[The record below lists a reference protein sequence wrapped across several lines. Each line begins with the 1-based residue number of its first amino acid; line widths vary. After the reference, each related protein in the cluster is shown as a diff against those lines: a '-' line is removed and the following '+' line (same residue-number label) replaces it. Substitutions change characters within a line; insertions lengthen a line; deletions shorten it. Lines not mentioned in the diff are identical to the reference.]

1 VALHPAEEAIRDF
14 WHVREEEASG
24 PRLGLVDSRSVRNP
38 SDRTY
43 VDVKRRTQ
51 RAVDGVVDAVIEGLV
66 GCGVDRRSIRRDEG
80 FGLPGAY
87 LPTARRWD
95 LLVLDDGIPVAAVD
109 CRFQTGFAVGNNL
122 ANRVGEFVS
131 RAADLR
137 RAYEHASARAFKP
150 CLGLFLVLEENTES
164 TQPRRWPR
172 GIALAPESDQAGP
185 LSYRDQYA
193 LVFRRLLNDGMYDAV
208 CYLTTMRPPGFPVS
222 EPYPEMGFSP
232 FVAALAQRIEEIK
245 QTRRRSGLDAVS
257 FGQMLA
263 QRNDLDQVM
272 SGLTSTPAGLSAAE
286 SAVIQQRRQVVSH
299 LRELAL
305 DPGTDEAKMQAE
317 IGEHYWLFGG
327 QYVRVAERRDLV
339 PLDEHDI
346 PLVCADGSLQLVELK
361 RPDSKLVRKH
371 RNHLIPANEVHEA
384 VSQCQNYL
392 QSLDEMG
399 PSLRTLHRN
408 ELGLDYDYRRAR
420 GTVVIGHQDRVQLPG
435 VTREQI
441 DQCIRSYNAD
451 HSRVQVV
458 TYADLLDAA
467 ERALKFDAELP
478 GTTSAPA
485 RPDPPRRA

>member
-1 VALHPAEEAIRDF
+1 VTPHPAEQAIRDF
-14 WHVREEEASG
+14 WHAREEQARQLRG
-24 PRLGLVDSRSVRNP
+24 PVDSTSFAGIRQ
-38 SDRTY
+38 RTW
-43 VDVKRRTQ
+43 
-51 RAVDGVVDAVIEGLV
+51 AVVDAVIEELV
-66 GCGVDRRSIRRDEG
+66 GCGVPRASIRRDPRL
-80 FGLPGAY
+80 GLPSAY
-87 LPTARRWD
+87 LPTTRRWD
-95 LLVLDDGIPVAAVD
+95 LLVLDDGIPVAAMD
-109 CRFQTGFAVGNNL
+109 FRFQMGSAGKNL

-131 RAADLR
+131 QAADLQ
-137 RAYEHASARAFKP
+137 RAYQHASVRPFKP
-150 CLGLFLVLEENTES
+150 CLGLFFVLEENEELTR
-164 TQPRRWPR
+164 PRRWHGEVSP
-172 GIALAPESDQAGP
+172 ASESETGR

-193 LVFRRLLNDGMYDAV
+193 QSFRRLLNDGMYDAV
-208 CYLTTMRPPGFPVS
+208 CYLTTTRPPDFSIS
-222 EPYPEMGFSP
+222 EPFPEMGFSR
-232 FVAALAQRIEEIK
+232 FVTVIAQRIEEIK
-245 QTRRRSGLDAVS
+245 QTRRHSGLDAVT
-257 FGQMLA
+257 FGQLLA
-263 QRNDLDQVM
+263 QRDDLPEVM

-317 IGEHYWLFGG
+317 IGECYWLFGG

-361 RPDSKLVRKH
+361 RPDSRLVKKY
-371 RNHLIPANEVHEA
+371 RNHLIPSGEVHEA
-384 VSQCQNYL
+384 VSQCQHYL
-392 QSLDEMG
+392 RSLDEMG

-420 GTVVIGHQDRVQLPG
+420 GTVVVGHQERVQLPG

-451 HSRVQVV
+451 RTRVQVV

-478 GTTSAPA
+478 GTTSTPP
-485 RPDPPRRA
+485 RLDPPHRT

>member
-1 VALHPAEEAIRDF
+1 
-14 WHVREEEASG
+14 
-24 PRLGLVDSRSVRNP
+24 VDIKQ
-38 SDRTY
+38 RT
-43 VDVKRRTQ
+43 R
-51 RAVDGVVDAVIEGLV
+51 RAVVGLIDAVIEGLV
-66 GCGVDRRSIRRDEG
+66 GCGVDRTSIRRDEG

-87 LPTARRWD
+87 LPTTRRWD

-109 CRFQTGFAVGNNL
+109 VWLQTRPITGRSLGTVGKNF
-122 ANRVGEFVS
+122 ANRVGDFVS

-137 RAYEHASARAFKP
+137 RAYEHASARPFKP
-150 CLGLFLVLEENTES
+150 CLGLFFVLEEDEES
-164 TQPRRWPR
+164 TQPRRRPR
-172 GIALAPESDQAGP
+172 GISLVPESDQAGA

-193 LVFRRLLNDGMYDAV
+193 LVFRRLLNDGMYDGV
-208 CYLTTMRPPGFPVS
+208 CYLTTTRPPEFSVS
-222 EPYPEMGFSP
+222 EPCPEMGFSP
-232 FVAALAQRIEEIK
+232 FVAALAQRIEAIK
-245 QTRRRSGLDAVS
+245 QTRRRSGLDAVK
-257 FGQMLA
+257 FGEMLA
-263 QRNDLDQVM
+263 QRDDLHQVM

-286 SAVIQQRRQVVSH
+286 SAVIRQRRQVISNLH
-299 LRELAL
+299 ELAL
-305 DPGTDEAKMQAE
+305 NPGVDEPKLHAE
-317 IGEHYWLFGG
+317 IGDRYWLFGG
-327 QYVRVAERRDLV
+327 QYVGVADRRTLV
-339 PLDEHDI
+339 PLDEYDI

-371 RNHLIPANEVHEA
+371 RNHLIPSNEVHEA

-392 QSLDEMG
+392 RSLDEMG
-399 PSLRTLHRN
+399 ASLRTLHHN

-451 HSRVQVV
+451 RSRVQVV

-467 ERALKFDAELP
+467 VRALKFDAEFP

>member
-1 VALHPAEEAIRDF
+1 MAPHPAEEAIREF
-14 WHVREEEASG
+14 WNAREEQARQQQRG
-24 PRLGLVDSRSVRNP
+24 RFDSTSFVRI
-38 SDRTY
+38 RQGTW
-43 VDVKRRTQ
+43 
-51 RAVDGVVDAVIEGLV
+51 AVVDAVVEGLV
-66 GCGVDRRSIRRDEG
+66 GCGVPRASIRRDPRL
-80 FGLPGAY
+80 GLPSAY
-87 LPTARRWD
+87 LPGTRPWD
-95 LLVLDDGIPVAAVD
+95 LLVLDDGIPVAAMD
-109 CRFQTGFAVGNNL
+109 LRFQMGSAGKNL
-122 ANRVGEFVS
+122 ANRMGEFVS
-131 RAADLR
+131 QAADLQ
-137 RAYEHASARAFKP
+137 RAYQHASVRPFKP
-150 CLGLFLVLEENTES
+150 CLGLFLVLEENDDS
-164 TQPRRWPR
+164 TRPRRWHR
-172 GIALAPESDQAGP
+172 GILPASESETGAS
-185 LSYRDQYA
+185 SYRDQYA
-193 LVFRRLLNDGMYDAV
+193 QSFRRLLNDGLYDAV
-208 CYLTTMRPPGFPVS
+208 CYLTTTRPPDFSIS

-232 FVAALAQRIEEIK
+232 FVTVLAQRIEEVK

-257 FGQMLA
+257 FGQLLA

-317 IGEHYWLFGG
+317 IGERYWLFGG

-392 QSLDEMG
+392 RSLDEMG

-478 GTTSAPA
+478 GTISAPA
-485 RPDPPRRA
+485 RPDSPRRA